1 VAGFIVEVWPDV
13 NRSAAFRLKQ
23 FLFGPAIAKAELWGQ
38 ISFGEVDTRS
48 DDGICSFGSAYWI

>member
-1 VAGFIVEVWPDV
+1 MAGCQSQCGI
-13 NRSAAFRLKQ
+13 SAEAIP
-23 FLFGPAIAKAELWGQ
+23 FGAAIAKAELWGQ